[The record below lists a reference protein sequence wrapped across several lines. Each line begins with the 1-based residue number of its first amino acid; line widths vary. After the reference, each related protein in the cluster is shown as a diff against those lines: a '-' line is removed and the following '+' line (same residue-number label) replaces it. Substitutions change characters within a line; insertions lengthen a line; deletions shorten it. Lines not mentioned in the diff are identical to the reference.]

1 MTIPSKP
8 NHADNLP
15 RLNRISGQIDGIKK
29 MIEEERYC
37 VDIVNQIKEYLSK
50 REQIISKLQKR
61 KDIIKNLEKQ
71 IFEIENEFNKLS
83 EVNFG
88 LSKQIEKNENIFK
101 KLDKKYKDDRKEKSN
116 MLLENNLKKIKLDL
130 ENIKNE
136 FQIKIKKLK
145 EINNKN
151 IEDIQN
157 NKNIIDVK
165 RDLLNKLE
173 KKKID

>member
-1 MTIPSKP
+1 M
-8 NHADNLP
+8 
-15 RLNRISGQIDGIKK
+15 
-29 MIEEERYC
+29 
-37 VDIVNQIKEYLSK
+37 
-50 REQIISKLQKR
+50 
-61 KDIIKNLEKQ
+61 
-71 IFEIENEFNKLS
+71 
-83 EVNFG
+83 
-88 LSKQIEKNENIFK
+88 SKQIEKNENIFK

-173 KKKID
+173 KKKNRLELELEN